1 MNIIDFCQIPRTMAE
16 VIYAVFSRNQVYNNV
31 KNGRL
36 VNITRRDAWGRTIY
50 NRTGL
55 FQAAESHDG
64 SFDGHNLAG
73 SERSAQRYDARPLV
87 RAWGAT
93 S

>member
-1 MNIIDFCQIPRTMAE
+1 MSIIDFCEIPRTMAE
-16 VIYAVFSRNQVYNNV
+16 VIDAGFSRDQVYNNV

-50 NRTGL
+50 NRPGL

-64 SFDGHNLAG
+64 GFEGHNWAG

-87 RAWGAT
+87 GAWGGM

>member
-1 MNIIDFCQIPRTMAE
+1 MNIIDFCEIPRTMSE
-16 VIYAVFSRNQVYNNV
+16 VIDAGFSRDQVYNNV

-50 NRTGL
+50 NRSGL

-64 SFDGHNLAG
+64 SFDGHNWAG

-87 RAWGAT
+87 SAWGT
-93 S
+93 MS